1 MMSYFEIVETFQQFE
16 SDSMFENLLI
26 ENERNQFSFP
36 PPSVNAIYLPTGN
49 QIALF
54 VGILQGAFFNLSLPL
69 SMNYGAI
76 GAVIGHEI
84 THGFDDTGRRYN
96 AVGELDDW
104 WDNKTLGQF
113 MELKK
118 CFVEQYGSIVEPGTG
133 GLKVCSFYYKPFNE
147 LK

>member
-1 MMSYFEIVETFQQFE
+1 
-16 SDSMFENLLI
+16 
-26 ENERNQFSFP
+26 
-36 PPSVNAIYLPTGN
+36 
-49 QIALF
+49 
-54 VGILQGAFFNLSLPL
+54 
-69 SMNYGAI
+69 MNYGAI

-133 GLKVCSFYYKPFNE
+133 GLKSLKSAKLVCNYVVCQLSMSASVTEKQKVGSARKDPTTSINHF
-147 LK
+147 L